1 MNVLPRD
8 GRLTFLEVLAELWI
22 GGGAFAAWHFGSAR
36 EQEEW
41 TGKRY
46 IRVGSSK
53 LMQEVPCAC
62 RWGGCPV
69 IIWMCDGLS
78 P

>member
-46 IRVGSSK
+46 IRVGSSGNRCK
-53 LMQEVPCAC
+53 SC
-62 RWGGCPV
+62 RV
-69 IIWMCDGLS
+69 HADGEGVLYPFGS
-78 P
+78 MMG